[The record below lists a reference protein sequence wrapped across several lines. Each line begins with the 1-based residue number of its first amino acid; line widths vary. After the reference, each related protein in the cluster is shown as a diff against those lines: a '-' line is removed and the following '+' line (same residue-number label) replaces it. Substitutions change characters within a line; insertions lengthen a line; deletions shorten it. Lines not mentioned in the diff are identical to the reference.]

1 MMLWRRDEEETFKPK
16 KEEVEEEPEVTEE
29 VKLEEKKEVSAGSI
43 NKRLETITQQVNMIA
58 KYLSNISQRV
68 SKAIDASVAYQ
79 KDLDDL
85 ERRINQLKA
94 RLEELEHVVPEV
106 ELEKILGKKAA

>member
-1 MMLWRRDEEETFKPK
+1 MMFWKRDEEETFGPK
-16 KEEVEEEPEVTEE
+16 KEIEEELEVTEIE
-29 VKLEEKKEVSAGSI
+29 PEEKKEVSAESI
-43 NKRLETITQQVNMIA
+43 NKKLETITQQVNLIA

-94 RLEELEHVVPEV
+94 RLEELENVVPEV
-106 ELEKILGKKAA
+106 ELEKVLGKKAA

>member
-1 MMLWRRDEEETFKPK
+1 MMFWKRDEEETFGPK
-16 KEEVEEEPEVTEE
+16 KEVEEELEVTEIE
-29 VKLEEKKEVSAGSI
+29 PEEKKEVSAESI
-43 NKRLETITQQVNMIA
+43 NKKLETITQQVNLIA

-85 ERRINQLKA
+85 ERRINQLKS
-94 RLEELEHVVPEV
+94 RLEELENVVPEV
-106 ELEKILGKKAA
+106 ELEKALGKKAS

>member
-1 MMLWRRDEEETFKPK
+1 MFWGRDEEETFKPK
-16 KEEVEEEPEVTEE
+16 EEEVEEVTEE
-29 VKLEEKKEVSAGSI
+29 VEPEEKKEASVESI
-43 NKRLETITQQVNMIA
+43 AERLEAITQKVNLIA
-58 KYLSNISQRV
+58 EYLSNISQRV

-85 ERRINQLKA
+85 ESRINQIKA
-94 RLEELEHVVPEV
+94 RIEELEHVVPEV

>member
-1 MMLWRRDEEETFKPK
+1 MFWRRVEEETFEPK
-16 KEEVEEEPEVTEE
+16 KEEIEEVTEE
-29 VKLEEKKEVSAGSI
+29 TKPEEKKETSI
-43 NKRLETITQQVNMIA
+43 ESVMKRLEMITQQVNLIA
-58 KYLSNISQRV
+58 NYLSNISQRV

-85 ERRINQLKA
+85 ERRINQLKSK
-94 RLEELEHVVPEV
+94 LEELENVVPEV